1 MGRPRE
7 PVKLIQAKG
16 RAHMTKRQIYDR
28 EASEIEVPPARIY
41 TPKGFDEEQGK
52 MFRHYVKRL
61 TGIGI
66 FTVLD
71 VDCLARYVRAQSQYD
86 KLCAHGDRLLDAG
99 KLDEYAGT
107 LAMQDRVFR
116 QAQAAARDLG
126 LTISSRCKLAIPP
139 RPEDDTE
146 L

>member
-16 RAHMTKRQIYDR
+16 KAHMTKRQILDR
-28 EASEIEVPPARIY
+28 RASEIEVPPAKIEPPRERD
-41 TPKGFDEEQGK
+41 PEQRRA
-52 MFRHYVKRL
+52 FRRYAKLL
-61 TGIGI
+61 TEIGI

-71 VDCLARYVRAQSQYD
+71 VDCLARYVRAQSQYN
-86 KLCAHGDRLLDAG
+86 KLYASGDRLLAINA
-99 KLDEYAGT
+99 LDEYADV
-107 LAMQDRVFR
+107 LAMQDKVFR

-126 LTISSRCKLAIPP
+126 LTISSRCKLSVPP

>member
-16 RAHMTKRQIYDR
+16 KAHMTKRQILDR
-28 EASEIEVPPARIY
+28 RASEIEVPPAKIEPPRELD
-41 TPKGFDEEQGK
+41 PEQRRA
-52 MFRHYVKRL
+52 FRRYAKLL
-61 TGIGI
+61 TEIGI

-86 KLCAHGDRLLDAG
+86 QLYDTAEALLRG
-99 KLDEYAGT
+99 GMLKSYGEV
-107 LAMQDRVFR
+107 LAMQDKVFR

-126 LTISSRCKLAIPP
+126 LTISSRCKLSVPP

>member
-16 RAHMTKRQIYDR
+16 KAHMTKRQILDR
-28 EASEIEVPPARIY
+28 AAAEIEVPAAKIEP
-41 TPKGFDEEQGK
+41 PKELDPRQRRA
-52 MFRHYVKRL
+52 FRRYAKLL
-61 TGIGI
+61 TEIGI

-86 KLCAHGDRLLDAG
+86 ALCAHGDRLLAAG
-99 KLDEYAGT
+99 ALDEYAGV
-107 LAMQDRVFR
+107 LAMQDRAFR

-126 LTISSRCKLAIPP
+126 LTISSRCKLTVPP
-139 RPEDDTE
+139 RQEDDTE